1 MIFCFFLL
9 LLIKMNLEQEILS
22 VLVQA
27 GSKGL
32 KLEKNARHV
41 YNSGNSIFHPLDY
54 KMVYNF
60 VSQYLMK
67 NSKDPRSLIE
77 KGKEYGV
84 YCINYH
90 SSAVRQLML
99 DFSSATALPEAGA
112 EEQKDKKA
120 QEIDL
125 FGDF

>member
-1 MIFCFFLL
+1 
-9 LLIKMNLEQEILS
+9 MNLEQEILS

-32 KLEKNARHV
+32 KLEKIARHV

-67 NSKDPRSLIE
+67 NSKDPRSLG
-77 KGKEYGV
+77 GKWR
-84 YCINYH
+84 CIRIMYD
-90 SSAVRQLML
+90 RFM
-99 DFSSATALPEAGA
+99 FEA
-112 EEQKDKKA
+112 
-120 QEIDL
+120 
-125 FGDF
+125 

>member
-1 MIFCFFLL
+1 M
-9 LLIKMNLEQEILS
+9 
-22 VLVQA
+22 
-27 GSKGL
+27 
-32 KLEKNARHV
+32 EKIARHV

-54 KMVYNF
+54 KMAYNS

>member
-1 MIFCFFLL
+1 
-9 LLIKMNLEQEILS
+9 
-22 VLVQA
+22 
-27 GSKGL
+27 
-32 KLEKNARHV
+32 
-41 YNSGNSIFHPLDY
+41 
-54 KMVYNF
+54 MVYNF

-99 DFSSATALPEAGA
+99 ALPEAGA

>member
-1 MIFCFFLL
+1 
-9 LLIKMNLEQEILS
+9 MNIEQEILS

-32 KLEKNARHV
+32 KLEKIARHV